1 VEAWVVKSASG
12 RALQVL
18 AGGAVAGVVIALGI
32 PVCPTATLFGIPC
45 PGCGLTR
52 ATLALF
58 RGDVGTAFQLHPL
71 VFVLMPLVVGLSL
84 NTAYEY
90 VRGPRPTAN
99 PGLVT
104 SRVASLAAAVLLAG
118 MLGVWGARFL
128 GYFGGPVPVERLH
141 LHALEAR

>member
-1 VEAWVVKSASG
+1 VKSASG

-18 AGGAVAGVVIALGI
+18 AGAAAVGVVIALRI

-58 RGDVGTAFQLHPL
+58 RGDVATALHFHPL
-71 VFVLMPLVVGLSL
+71 VFVLTPLVVGLTL
-84 NTAYEY
+84 NSAYEY
-90 VRGPRPTAN
+90 VRGPRQLAQRE
-99 PGLVT
+99 LVT
-104 SRVASLAAAVLLAG
+104 SRATSWLAAVLLVG

-141 LHALEAR
+141 LHALDAR